1 MRKLLRVQFVTRG
14 FTLLELLVV
23 LSIVALTT
31 GLILPSASR
40 WLAAARERGWQQEVH
55 AELTAL
61 PIRAFRSG
69 EPMSLDAAGLQKL
82 LRDQLPAGATVEL
95 EAPLRYSAAGV
106 AAGGIVKVRASDG
119 KSLRWVVAPATGEVS
134 P

>member
-40 WLAAARERGWQQEVH
+40 WLSSARERGWQQEVR
-55 AELTAL
+55 AELAAL
-61 PIRAFRSG
+61 PMRAFRSG
-69 EPMSLDAAGLQKL
+69 EPMELDAAALQKL
-82 LRDQLPAGATVEL
+82 LREQLPAGAAVEL
-95 EAPLRYSAAGV
+95 DAPLRYSAAGV
-106 AAGGIVKVRASDG
+106 AAGGVVQVRSADG
-119 KSLRWVVAPATGEVS
+119 KSLRWRVAPSTGEIT